1 MTGLV
6 TSTNFVGRD
15 QELGRLRRGLQS
27 AATGTPGV
35 LLVAGEAGVGK
46 TRLVQEFAGRVGDEA
61 QVLLG
66 SCVNVSGGGLPYGP
80 IVDAL
85 RAPIRTPD
93 PAISQ
98 ALVGTVLGELTS
110 MAPATAP
117 PSVQDPTELVG
128 EYARAR
134 LFELVLR
141 LLNRLGE
148 QAPVVVVL
156 EDLHWADRSTL
167 DLLVFLAR
175 VVRQERLLLVATY
188 RSDELPASH
197 PLHAVVADLD
207 RNRHVEHLQLS
218 RFERQ
223 ETAALLHGIL
233 GRPPLPE
240 TVERIFLQSQG
251 NAFFAEELMAATSE
265 QSDPHRSARLQG
277 LLLARIA
284 PLQEDTQQVLR
295 LAATV
300 RRPVTHQLLA
310 TASQLAEEQLLAAI
324 REAVDQQVLL
334 SEQDAY
340 AFRHVLLQEAVY
352 DQLLPGE
359 RQWLHRAV
367 ACALGQDSL
376 AASHP
381 GAAVELSHH
390 WYATHDYPQALRASI
405 TAARTAADVYGFTE
419 ARHQYERALTL
430 WAQVPEAHQCA
441 GVAFPELLVEAA
453 ETAHWVGASDRA
465 AVLTRMALAEVGPGV
480 EATRVAVLQ
489 ARLADYLW
497 EAGDGKAAVTAYEE
511 GHRLIANDPP
521 SADKA
526 RVLAA
531 YAKALMEQG
540 QYQASRIRCEE
551 AVAVARSVGA
561 RAQEGHALVTLGCDL
576 WLLGHLEAGIA
587 ALQQGRALAEEAG
600 TFEDILRAYS
610 NLSAGL
616 GSVAGG
622 LEDALEV
629 SRQGL
634 ARLGELGLEL
644 ALPGNVVRGDMAW
657 TLWLLGDWRQ
667 AEELASDVLMRE
679 LHSRWALHMQLT
691 LGRIYMARGQF
702 DLAQAKG
709 EIAVR
714 ITEELTESAFVQQY
728 LAELA
733 TWQGDYGSAR
743 SAVARGLR
751 DLAGSEETSVALWL
765 CNTGLRAEADAAQQ
779 AHDRRNAAEFAD
791 IRVTG
796 ERLLVQARELLAG
809 VGHEGSLFDGS
820 AEATGCEAEF
830 SRLERPSDPQSWAAA
845 VAAWDGLPRPYNAAY
860 ARWRQ
865 AEALLAAK
873 APKKAAG
880 VLRRAHQAA
889 TNLEAR
895 PLQREIE
902 GLARRARI
910 DLQMRPLKPQPER
923 AQSSSPATQV
933 GLTPREQE
941 VLRHLVEG
949 RTNRQIARALFISEK
964 TASVHVSN
972 IMGKLAA
979 ANRSEAAAIAHRLRL
994 LEPNG

>member
-6 TSTNFVGRD
+6 TSTNFVGREH
-15 QELGRLRRGLQS
+15 ELGRLQRGLRS
-27 AATGTPGV
+27 AAAGTPGV

-46 TRLVQEFAGRVGDEA
+46 TRLVQEFAGRAGDEA

-93 PAISQ
+93 PAIPQ
-98 ALVGTVLGELTS
+98 ALVGTLLGELTS
-110 MAPATAP
+110 KAPATAP
-117 PSVQDPTELVG
+117 PSVQEPSELTG

-141 LLNRLGE
+141 LLDRLGE
-148 QAPVVVVL
+148 RAPVVMVL

-167 DLLVFLAR
+167 DLLVFLAG

-197 PLHAVVADLD
+197 PVHAVMADLN
-207 RNRHVEHLQLS
+207 RNRHVEHLQLP

-240 TVERIFLQSQG
+240 TVERIFVQSEG
-251 NAFFAEELMAATSE
+251 NAFLAEELMAATGE

-284 PLQEDTQQVLR
+284 PLPEDTQHVLR

-310 TASQLAEEQLLAAI
+310 TASQLTEEQLLAAI

-334 SEQDAY
+334 GEQDSY

-359 RQWLHRAV
+359 RQRLHRAV
-367 ACALGQDSL
+367 ARALGQDPL

-390 WYATHDYPQALRASI
+390 WYAARDYPHALRASI

-419 ARHQYERALTL
+419 ARHQYERALTM
-430 WAQVPEAHQCA
+430 WPQVPQAHQCA
-441 GVAFPELLVEAA
+441 GVAFPELLLEAA
-453 ETAHWVGASDRA
+453 ETAHWVGAPDRA
-465 AVLTRMALAEVGPGV
+465 VVLTRMALAEVGQRV

-497 EAGDGKAAVTAYEE
+497 EAGDGKAAVAAYEE
-511 GHRLIANDPP
+511 GHRLIANDSP

-540 QYQASRIRCEE
+540 QYQASRVRCEE

-610 NLSAGL
+610 DLSAGL
-616 GSVAGG
+616 GSVAGR

-634 ARLGELGLEL
+634 ARLRELGLEQ

-657 TLWLLGDWRQ
+657 ALWLLGDWRQ
-667 AEELASDVLMRE
+667 AEELASDVLTRE
-679 LHSRWALHMQLT
+679 LPPRWALHMQLT

-714 ITEELTESAFVQQY
+714 IAGELTESAFVQQY

-733 TWQGDYGSAR
+733 TWQGDYGAAR

-779 AHDRRNAAEFAD
+779 AHDRRDAAEFAD
-791 IRVTG
+791 IRAAG
-796 ERLLVQARELLAG
+796 ERLLVQARQLLAA
-809 VGHEGSLFDGS
+809 VGHEGSLFDGG
-820 AEATGCEAEF
+820 AEAIGCEAEF
-830 SRLERPSDPQSWAAA
+830 SRLERPSDPQRWATA
-845 VAAWDGLPRPYNAAY
+845 VAAWDGLPRPYNALY

-865 AEALLAAK
+865 VEALLGAK
-873 APKKAAG
+873 APKEAAG

-889 TNLEAR
+889 INLEAR
-895 PLQREIE
+895 ALQREIE

-910 DLQMRPLKPQPER
+910 DLQRRPPKPRRER
-923 AQSSSPATQV
+923 AYGSPPATAL
-933 GLTPREQE
+933 GLTPREQD
-941 VLRHLVEG
+941 VLEHLVEG

-972 IMGKLAA
+972 IMSKLGA

-994 LEPNG
+994 REPNA